1 MTKLLTRIAT
11 ATLEGAVRRGLAPRK
26 AYTHYFIETEGL
38 HSRIHLQN
46 FYSTFWPQVERAA
59 YARIYV
65 FDADG
70 SEAGATEREI
80 PRFGAMFLEVR
91 DLLAEV
97 HSQAREGTIAIDL
110 DPADEVRREFG
121 DLPEPAVVQINTPFW
136 MAYYDA
142 DENYMYVHSIER
154 LEGTVFGT
162 AKPVEWL
169 LGRGGVQRGER
180 WRSWRLLDREGLSEL
195 QLVVIN
201 HSPTM
206 GQTRAGVY
214 SGDDQTTL
222 VEHELELGP
231 RQLKRLKIDRE
242 EVASW
247 EERSPDVSHLRI
259 GLDPLLTGNGKPY
272 VLMRYDD
279 GPLSIHHG

>member
-1 MTKLLTRIAT
+1 MSALRSRLAT
-11 ATLEGAVRRGLAPRK
+11 ATVERAVRRGLAPRK

-46 FYSTFWPQVERAA
+46 FYSTFWPQVERP
-59 YARIYV
+59 ARAEIQVY
-65 FDADG
+65 DADG
-70 SEAGATEREI
+70 SVAGTTEREI
-80 PRFGAMFLEVR
+80 PCFGAMFLELR
-91 DLLAEV
+91 DLLTELGSSAN
-97 HSQAREGTIAIDL
+97 EGTVAIDL
-110 DPADEVRREFG
+110 CPADEVRREFG
-121 DLPEPAVVQINTPFW
+121 DLPEPAIVQINTPFW

-154 LEGTVFGT
+154 LEGAVFGT
-162 AKPVEWL
+162 AKPVAWL
-169 LGRGGVQRGER
+169 LGRGGVPRGER
-180 WRSWRLLDREGLSEL
+180 WRSWRLLDRQGLSEL

-201 HSPTM
+201 HSPTT
-206 GQTRAGVY
+206 GRTIAGVY
-214 SGDDQTTL
+214 SADDQTAL
-222 VEHELELGP
+222 FERGLELRP
-231 RQLKRLKIDRE
+231 RQLERVKLDKA

-247 EERSPDVSHLRI
+247 ADRNPDVAHLRV